1 MDGKISGGNRF
12 ARRTLALLLAL
23 GMLLAWASAEEAAPE
38 GAADAPDGGG
48 SVTLTVTAVGDCT
61 FCGEAGSK
69 SNRRFL
75 QCVRENGYDYFL
87 KNVRDLFEADDLTI
101 VNLEGALTTEEKP
114 RKHGY
119 TFRADPEC
127 VNILTGSGVE
137 LCNLAN
143 NHSMDYGAAGLKQT
157 AEVLAANGIGYCGFT
172 EAWSAEIK
180 GVRVTALGFTKW
192 DHTVEQVT
200 EAISQARQ
208 GCDLLIVNMH
218 WGWERQHRQCG
229 EQVDMGRAAVDA
241 GADLVIGTHPHVYQG
256 IEKYRGKYIV
266 YSLGNFCF
274 AGNANPDDKRCL
286 IFRQTFSF
294 NPGMGIAQANIL
306 DAGIDVIPASISSV
320 ENTNDFVPTVL
331 PAEQG
336 KALLKEVAEC
346 STHFTL
352 GDTVWM
358 KGNYLEANGLIR
370 DELSEQ

>member
-1 MDGKISGGNRF
+1 MYGKISDGKRF
-12 ARRTLALLLAL
+12 ARRALALLLAL
-23 GMLLAWASAEEAAPE
+23 GLLLAWASAEAAAPQT
-38 GAADAPDGGG
+38 AADASDSGG

-61 FCGEAGSK
+61 FCGEAGSR

-75 QCVRENGYDYFL
+75 QCVQENGYDYFF
-87 KNVRDLFEADDLTI
+87 KNVRNLFEADDLTI
-101 VNLEGALTTEEKP
+101 VNLEGALTTVEKP
-114 RKHGY
+114 KKHGY
-119 TFRADPEC
+119 TFKADPEC
-127 VNILTGSGVE
+127 VNILAGSSVE

-157 AEVLAANGIGYCGFT
+157 AEVLAQKGIGYCGFT

-200 EAISQARQ
+200 EAVSQARQ

-218 WGWERQHRQCG
+218 WGWERQHQQCHDQM
-229 EQVDMGRAAVDA
+229 EMGRAAVDA

-256 IEKYRGKYIV
+256 IEKYKGKYIV

-286 IFRQTFSF
+286 IFRQSFSF
-294 NPGMGIAQANIL
+294 NPGMGIAQANIM
-306 DAGIDVIPASISSV
+306 DAGIDIIPASISSV
-320 ENTNDFVPTVL
+320 ENMNDFAPTVL

-346 STHFTL
+346 SAHFAM

-358 KGNYLEANGLIR
+358 AGNYLEANGLISR
-370 DELSEQ
+370 EEE